1 MLRYVVN
8 RILLIIPTIIVVIFL
23 IFFILNIVPGN
34 PGRTILGQD
43 ATEEAVAALNHEL
56 GMDRPMLE
64 RFGRYLLD
72 VVRLDFGES
81 YRSRE
86 PVFDDILQKFPTTLL
101 LSLLAIV
108 GMSVI
113 GIPLGIVSAVKQYS
127 ILDYSL
133 TVSSLLLASMP
144 GFLLA
149 LILILIFSLKLGILP
164 SMGADTARHFV
175 LPVLTL
181 SLINAAPLARL
192 TRTSMLETM
201 RQDYIRTARAKGAGQ
216 KRIITHHALKPALI
230 PIITV
235 LGMNFAW
242 LLGGALITEMIF
254 GLPGIGNII
263 IRAVQ
268 MKDVPVIMATA
279 VFLAVLYKLIM
290 LAVDIIQAVVDPRL
304 QLRLR

>member
-1 MLRYVVN
+1 MLRYILN
-8 RILLIIPTIIVVIFL
+8 RILLIIPTLIVVIFL
-23 IFFILNIVPGN
+23 IFFILNIVPGD
-34 PGRTILGQD
+34 PARIILGQD
-43 ATEEAVAALNHEL
+43 ASAEAVAELNHEL

-64 RFGRYLLD
+64 RFFRYLLD
-72 VVRLDFGES
+72 AVRLDFGES

-86 PVFDDILQKFPTTLL
+86 PVFDEILAKFPTTLM

-108 GMSVI
+108 GMSAI
-113 GIPLGIVSAVKQYS
+113 GIPLGIISAVKQYS
-127 ILDYSL
+127 VLDYSL
-133 TVSSLLLASMP
+133 TVSSLILASMP
-144 GFLLA
+144 GFFLA
-149 LILILIFSLKLGILP
+149 LMLILIFSLKLGLLP
-164 SMGADTARHFV
+164 SMGADTARHYV
-175 LPVLTL
+175 LPVLAL
-181 SLINAAPLARL
+181 SLTNAAYLARL

-201 RQDYIRTARAKGAGQ
+201 RQDYIRTARAKGAG
-216 KRIITHHALKPALI
+216 KRRVITHHALKPALI

-279 VFLAVLYKLIM
+279 IFLAVLYKLIM

>member
-8 RILLIIPTIIVVIFL
+8 RVLLIIPTIIVVIFL

-113 GIPLGIVSAVKQYS
+113 GIPLGIVSAVRQYS

-149 LILILIFSLKLGILP
+149 LMLILIFSLKLGILP
-164 SMGADTARHFV
+164 SMGAGSVRNFV

>member
-1 MLRYVVN
+1 VLRYVVN
-8 RILLIIPTIIVVIFL
+8 RVLLIIPTIIVVIFL

-113 GIPLGIVSAVKQYS
+113 GIPLGIVSAVRQYS

-149 LILILIFSLKLGILP
+149 LMLILIFSLKLGILP
-164 SMGADTARHFV
+164 STGAGSVRHFV

>member
-1 MLRYVVN
+1 
-8 RILLIIPTIIVVIFL
+8 
-23 IFFILNIVPGN
+23 
-34 PGRTILGQD
+34 
-43 ATEEAVAALNHEL
+43 
-56 GMDRPMLE
+56 
-64 RFGRYLLD
+64 
-72 VVRLDFGES
+72 
-81 YRSRE
+81 
-86 PVFDDILQKFPTTLL
+86 
-101 LSLLAIV
+101 
-108 GMSVI
+108 
-113 GIPLGIVSAVKQYS
+113 
-127 ILDYSL
+127 
-133 TVSSLLLASMP
+133 
-144 GFLLA
+144 
-149 LILILIFSLKLGILP
+149 
-164 SMGADTARHFV
+164 MGAGSVRHFV

>member
-8 RILLIIPTIIVVIFL
+8 RVLLIIPTIIVVIFL

-86 PVFDDILQKFPTTLL
+86 PVFNDILQKFPTTLL

-113 GIPLGIVSAVKQYS
+113 GIPLGIVSAVRQYS

-149 LILILIFSLKLGILP
+149 LMLILIFSLKLGILP
-164 SMGADTARHFV
+164 SMGAGSVRHFV

>member
-8 RILLIIPTIIVVIFL
+8 RVLLIIPTIIVVIFL

-72 VVRLDFGES
+72 VVRLDFGNS

-113 GIPLGIVSAVKQYS
+113 GIPLGILSAVRQYS

-149 LILILIFSLKLGILP
+149 LILILIFSLKLGLLP
-164 SMGADTARHFV
+164 SMGADTARHFI

-216 KRIITHHALKPALI
+216 KRIITRHALKPALI

>member
-8 RILLIIPTIIVVIFL
+8 RVLLIIPTIIVVIFL

-113 GIPLGIVSAVKQYS
+113 GIPLGIVSAVRQYS

-149 LILILIFSLKLGILP
+149 LMLILIFSLKLGILP
-164 SMGADTARHFV
+164 STGAGSVRHFV